1 MIFAYSSAMLWKL
14 MKASASRHCRELMS
28 FYLIWQ
34 GRLSLIHIS
43 SIPLAIAF
51 YYVWPYVAGALQ
63 SITGFIRTS
72 GLLGT
77 FVFGTLDKML
87 LPFGIHHLIA
97 FPIEYT
103 KVGGT
108 MMIDGVMYE
117 GVKNIINGQAA
128 SASATG
134 YITRNFTNGRLL
146 FQLAGLPGAAFAMY
160 RCAKPVSYTH
170 LHL

>member
-1 MIFAYSSAMLWKL
+1 
-14 MKASASRHCRELMS
+14 
-28 FYLIWQ
+28 
-34 GRLSLIHIS
+34 
-43 SIPLAIAF
+43 
-51 YYVWPYVAGALQ
+51 
-63 SITGFIRTS
+63 
-72 GLLGT
+72 
-77 FVFGTLDKML
+77 ML

-108 MMIDGVMYE
+108 MMIDGVMHE

-160 RCAKPVSYTH
+160 RCANRK
-170 LHL
+170 